1 MVSGTVPHSPSAQAD
16 IQPFDVILSVNGTPV
31 ETQESLSGLLRSA
44 PRAEFQIR
52 RLGNQQLDI
61 AVEGIPCDCARIAAE
76 ASWAKLG
83 SAGKSTRYS
92 TRKTLNIEPIEVY
105 SDPETDLYGYAT
117 YDFEYT
123 DRNTLQQKEAAA
135 ALVPL
140 LQKKNLRRD
149 RENPDILIKFRG

>member
-1 MVSGTVPHSPSAQAD
+1 M
-16 IQPFDVILSVNGTPV
+16 
-31 ETQESLSGLLRSA
+31 
-44 PRAEFQIR
+44 
-52 RLGNQQLDI
+52 
-61 AVEGIPCDCARIAAE
+61 
-76 ASWAKLG
+76 G

-149 RENPDILIKFRG
+149 RENPDILIFLEFYSDRRDQYVPPIATDGATETGGEPGNTSKAKPQATTPAPNTSPGSPSPCSMPKRPASAAKPRP

>member
-105 SDPETDLYGYAT
+105 SDP
-117 YDFEYT
+117 
-123 DRNTLQQKEAAA
+123 
-135 ALVPL
+135 
-140 LQKKNLRRD
+140 
-149 RENPDILIKFRG
+149 